1 MSIEKVQKQYHGSS
15 CRCPKSP
22 TPGFFLIPFKSFFR
36 SVSPGNKHDFHRPK
50 GINMGPSNGG
60 IETQHLRLVGWL
72 EKNKKI
78 YSYQMVVF
86 HGDLFSM
93 VEIRK
98 KSQKT
103 KQLPNFVVP
112 GFLGL
117 RRLWWTI
124 LYEPMAGHPG
134 KVAGGRWLIAFWF
147 YRQPKPTPKR
157 AASTPWKFN
166 IDPQILPSQR
176 ERIVFEPSFFRGFC
190 C

>member
-1 MSIEKVQKQYHGSS
+1 M
-15 CRCPKSP
+15 
-22 TPGFFLIPFKSFFR
+22 
-36 SVSPGNKHDFHRPK
+36 SPGNKHDFHRPK

-60 IETQHLRLVGWL
+60 IETQHLRLAGWL
-72 EKNKKI
+72 EKKK
-78 YSYQMVVF
+78 SYQMVVF
-86 HGDLFSM
+86 HGDFFSM
-93 VEIRK
+93 V
-98 KSQKT
+98 
-103 KQLPNFVVP
+103 
-112 GFLGL
+112 GL

-134 KVAGGRWLIAFWF
+134 KVAGGRSLIAFWF